1 MYRLVL
7 LFLCYI
13 ACVHTV
19 WAQHFIIDSSTPRI
33 ELANKLHLGTF
44 PDNTQLSHIK
54 KQTHWHPLTQKY
66 LQPNEAIWAKATL
79 IYDDDITSR
88 FTLVVD
94 NPKLDYVD
102 IFVLDEKGRIIESA
116 LMGAKRPFKNRP
128 IPFRKFPLSFNL
140 QPNDKIELYIRIQ
153 DDGPSVFPM
162 TLWNNKELIASEQA
176 NLTFIGVFGGALIIL
191 ACYFLVTYLL
201 LKSPVRFWYAVFNF
215 AAFFLFLNIEGL
227 LGQIT
232 QFTQYITPLTTILL
246 ACVLF
251 SAGKVSHS
259 LLHGVP
265 LFLRVLTYVSTG
277 ALILSAPFATA
288 YMQVLL
294 SMIITSGVVAIH
306 LSMAFF
312 YYNPYDNLPNRIYS
326 LAWISISL
334 IVIPHIY
341 LFSQG
346 EMLSNTG
353 SLSLD
358 VMLMFSILMIG
369 VAIEA
374 HENVII
380 WGKQEEQSNTIS
392 DLRRFYSF
400 FKSSAEGLFTAH
412 YDGKMISV
420 NPAMCALFGFNDEK
434 RFLEEA
440 DNLDK
445 LIVDPHDLDNIMQQL
460 ATENTAIGKEIR
472 ATKHDHSEFWISV
485 SVAAQEDNGQR
496 ILFGSVVDITERK
509 QNHISLAYLATHDPL
524 TGIYNRRHFEHE
536 LTEAMR
542 RAQHDNDPMS
552 LLYLDLDQFKAVND
566 TCGHKA
572 GDILLKELCQ
582 KLDNQIQ
589 GIGTLGR
596 MGGDE
601 FAVLVLKH
609 SQKRVQQLAEALL
622 SAVQMHRFVWED
634 RVFAIG
640 ASIGII
646 HYDQD
651 IANPEQM
658 MSMADSACYIAK
670 ERGRGQIHCYSNQD
684 THIQRYEMELNWL
697 SHINDALDTGNF
709 VLYFQEYRSLKSVA
723 EKYHYELLVRIQE
736 HDGNIT
742 LPSSFLPAAE
752 RYKLVSKIDKWVI
765 EHYFSWLA
773 QNPEHLPHLGQCNI
787 NLSGQS
793 LANPELQL
801 FIQQAFEKYRVP
813 YHKICFEITESMA
826 IIKLEETLKFMETF
840 HQLGCRFALDDFGV
854 GFSSYEYLKKL
865 PVDVVKIDG
874 SFVKNLL
881 KDPIDKAMVRSMHDV
896 AAAMDMKTVAEY
908 VEDKQI
914 MVELGKIGI
923 DYAQGYCIST
933 PRPLKEL
940 SVQFET

>member
-7 LFLCYI
+7 LFLCWI
-13 ACVHTV
+13 ACTQMV
-19 WAQHFIIDSSTPRI
+19 WAQHFIIDSSTTRI
-33 ELANKLHLGTF
+33 ELASKLHLGIF
-44 PDNTQLSHIK
+44 PASTQLSSVQ
-54 KQTHWHPLTQKY
+54 KQVHWLPLSHTHLHPD
-66 LQPNEAIWAKATL
+66 EAIWAKATF
-79 IYDDDITSR
+79 IYDDDTASR
-88 FTLVVD
+88 FTFVVD
-94 NPKLDYVD
+94 NPKLDFVD
-102 IFVLDEKGRIIESA
+102 VFILDKKGRIIQSA
-116 LMGAKRPFKNRP
+116 LMGAQRPFSNRP
-128 IPFRKFPLSFNL
+128 VPFRKFPLSFNV
-140 QPNDKIELYIRIQ
+140 QPNDKIELYVRIQ

-162 TLWNNKELIASEQA
+162 TLWQSSELLATEQA

-191 ACYFLVTYLL
+191 SCYFLVTYLL

-215 AAFFLFLNIEGL
+215 AAFFLFLNLEGL

-232 QFTQYITPLTTILL
+232 QITAYITPLTTVLL
-246 ACVLF
+246 ASALF
-251 SAGKVSHS
+251 CASKVSHS

-265 LFLRVLTYVSTG
+265 LMLRVLTYFST
-277 ALILSAPFATA
+277 AVLLFSAPFLSA
-288 YMQVLL
+288 YLQVVVGVV
-294 SMIITSGVVAIH
+294 ITSIIVVVH
-306 LSMAFF
+306 LGMAFF

-326 LAWISISL
+326 LAWVSISL
-334 IVIPHIY
+334 IVLPHIY

-358 VMLMFSILMIG
+358 IMLVFSILMIG

-400 FKSSAEGLFTAH
+400 FKSSAEGLFTTQ
-412 YDGKMISV
+412 YDTQMVSV
-420 NPAMCALFGFNDEK
+420 NPAMCSLFGFSNESH
-434 RFLEEA
+434 FLE
-440 DNLDK
+440 NINHLNT
-445 LIVDPHDLDNIMQQL
+445 LIVDPNDLDNLMQQL
-460 ATENTAIGKEIR
+460 ASENTAIGREIR
-472 ATKHDHSEFWISV
+472 AVKEDGSEFWISL

-496 ILFGSVVDITERK
+496 LLFGSVVDITERK

-524 TGIYNRRHFEHE
+524 TGIYNRRHFENE

-542 RAQHDNDPMS
+542 HTQQHQTPMS

-582 KLDNQIQ
+582 KLDNQTQ

-601 FAVLVLKH
+601 FAVLVVKH
-609 SQKRVQQLAEALL
+609 SPKRAMQLAEDLL
-622 SAVQMHRFVWED
+622 STIQLHRFVWED
-634 RVFAIG
+634 RLFSIG

-646 HYDQD
+646 HYSPD

-709 VLYFQEYRSLKSVA
+709 VLYFQEYRSLKTVA
-723 EKYHYELLVRIQE
+723 DKYHYELLVRIQE

-752 RYKLVSKIDKWVI
+752 RYKLVSKIDRWVI
-765 EHYFSWLA
+765 DNYFSWLA
-773 QNPEHLPHLGQCNI
+773 DNPEHIAHLGQCNI

-813 YHKICFEITESMA
+813 YEKICFEITESMA

-840 HQLGCRFALDDFGV
+840 HTLGCRFALDDFGV

-896 AAAMDMKTVAEY
+896 AAAMHMQTVAEY

-933 PRPLKEL
+933 PRPLSEL
-940 SVQFET
+940 SVKFSP